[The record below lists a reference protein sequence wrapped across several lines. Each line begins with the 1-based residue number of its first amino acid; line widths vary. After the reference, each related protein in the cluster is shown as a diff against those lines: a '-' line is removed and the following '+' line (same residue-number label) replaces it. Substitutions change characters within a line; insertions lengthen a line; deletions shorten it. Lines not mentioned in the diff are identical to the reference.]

1 MNRKRKLVL
10 VAGILAISMLA
21 ASIIA
26 GSQMT
31 TAAAQ
36 TQQTDQDKEKPT
48 VSTSGSATV
57 KVDPDKVS
65 VTIGVETNGKTAA
78 EAAAE
83 NAELMEKIL
92 AALRALGIADDQ
104 IATSNYSVFPV
115 YEMVYPPCIEIYPQ
129 PPECK
134 PTNQIVGYRTMNSI
148 VVTVESKADVGRIID
163 AAVEAGANNISGAY
177 FFVSEERQQ
186 EIRNSL
192 IERAVLNA
200 KARAEMA
207 AGAIGMHVAGVRSI
221 SLSDVY
227 FPPIYRGLAEDAQTQ
242 VFPGL
247 QTITMNVQVVFEID
261 GEYNPTD
268 AVQDGTTQAVAIIR
282 SFILSKM
289 PALGIEISDELK
301 LHTDM
306 VVVLDE
312 GKGAYRVEVSILDTN
327 GISHQGYVEVE
338 DGQVKTA
345 VLDGRYIK

>member
-1 MNRKRKLVL
+1 MNKKRKLVL
-10 VAGILAISMLA
+10 VAGFLAISMLA

-36 TQQTDQDKEKPT
+36 TQQTNQDKEIPT

-78 EAAAE
+78 EAVAE
-83 NAELMEKIL
+83 NAKLMEKII
-92 AALRALGIADDQ
+92 AALRTLGITDDQ

-115 YEMVYPPCIEIYPQ
+115 YEMVSPPCIEIYPQ

-134 PTNQIVGYRTMNSI
+134 PRSEIVGYRTMNSI
-148 VVTVESKADVGRIID
+148 VVTAESSTDVGRIID
-163 AAVEAGANNISGAY
+163 AAVEAGATNISGAY

-186 EIRNSL
+186 EIRDSL
-192 IERAVLNA
+192 IEKAILNA
-200 KARAEMA
+200 KARAERA
-207 AGAIGMHVAGVRSI
+207 AGAVGMHVAGVKSI

-227 FPPIYRGLAEDAQTQ
+227 FPPIYRGFAEDTQ
-242 VFPGL
+242 VFPGP
-247 QTITMNVQVVFEID
+247 QVVSMNVQVVFEIN
-261 GEYNPTD
+261 GEYNPAD
-268 AVQDGTTQAVAIIR
+268 AVQDGTAQAVAIVR

-345 VLDGRYIK
+345 VLDGRYLM